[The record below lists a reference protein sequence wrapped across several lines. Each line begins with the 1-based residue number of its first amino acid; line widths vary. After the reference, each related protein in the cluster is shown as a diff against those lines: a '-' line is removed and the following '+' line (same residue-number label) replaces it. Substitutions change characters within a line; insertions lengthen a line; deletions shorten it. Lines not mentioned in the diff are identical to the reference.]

1 MKIAFISD
9 VHGNLEALTSVRK
22 SLQNK
27 RVDKVLFLGDIVGY
41 GANPNECIE
50 IVRDMSDDIL
60 AGNHDWAAIGKSN
73 TDYFNTVAKEAIE
86 WTQDQLTEDNKAFLA
101 SQSLIGEMEDFI
113 CVHSTPFHPED
124 WGYIISIADAYESF
138 ETFSQ
143 SLCFIAHSHNPI
155 VFIKT
160 DTKDIVARKPSQT
173 KILKGFRYIIDI
185 GSVGQPRDGN
195 PLSCYGI
202 YDTEKKECGLIRV
215 QYAVTRAQEK
225 ILGAGLPP
233 FLAER
238 LGFGM

>member
-60 AGNHDWAAIGKSN
+60 AGNHDWAAIGKGNADS
-73 TDYFNTVAKEAIE
+73 FNTVAREAIE
-86 WTQDQLTEDNKAFLA
+86 WTQDQLTEDNKAFLS

-113 CVHSTPFHPED
+113 YVHSTPFHPED
-124 WGYIISIADAYESF
+124 WDYIISIADAYESF

-143 SLCFIAHSHNPI
+143 SLCFVAHSHDPI

-160 DTKDIVARKPSQT
+160 DTRDIVPGKTSQI
-173 KILKGFRYIIDI
+173 KIQKGFRYIINI

-195 PLSCYGI
+195 PLSSYGI
-202 YDTEKKECGLIRV
+202 YDTEKKEYSLIRV

-225 ILGAGLPP
+225 ILDAGLPP